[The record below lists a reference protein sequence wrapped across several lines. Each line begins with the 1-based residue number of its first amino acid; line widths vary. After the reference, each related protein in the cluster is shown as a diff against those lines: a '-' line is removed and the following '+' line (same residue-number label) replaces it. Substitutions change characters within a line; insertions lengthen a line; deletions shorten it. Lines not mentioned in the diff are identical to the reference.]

1 MKEKINIGIIG
12 GSGYTGLE
20 LVKILKNHKYSNI
33 SFLTSRTYKNK
44 SVGEVFP
51 SIQDDNK
58 NGLIFK
64 ETASKNDHEKID
76 LLYLCLPPHS
86 SIEHCRCSVSQES

>member
-44 SVGEVFP
+44 NIGKVFP
-51 SIQDDNK
+51 SIQEDSK
-58 NGLIFK
+58 KGLVFK
-64 ETASKNDHEKID
+64 ETASKKD
-76 LLYLCLPPHS
+76 Y
-86 SIEHCRCSVSQES
+86 

>member
-33 SFLTSRTYKNK
+33 AFLTSRTYKNK
-44 SVGEVFP
+44 EMGKIFP
-51 SIQDDNK
+51 SIQEEK
-58 NGLIFK
+58 ESGLVFK
-64 ETASKNDHEKID
+64 ETLQKTIMEK
-76 LLYLCLPPHS
+76 
-86 SIEHCRCSVSQES
+86 

>member
-20 LVKILKNHKYSNI
+20 LVKILKKHKYSNI

-44 SVGEVFP
+44 KYELKQYKYM
-51 SIQDDNK
+51 I
-58 NGLIFK
+58 IF
-64 ETASKNDHEKID
+64 TFMIAG
-76 LLYLCLPPHS
+76 
-86 SIEHCRCSVSQES
+86 